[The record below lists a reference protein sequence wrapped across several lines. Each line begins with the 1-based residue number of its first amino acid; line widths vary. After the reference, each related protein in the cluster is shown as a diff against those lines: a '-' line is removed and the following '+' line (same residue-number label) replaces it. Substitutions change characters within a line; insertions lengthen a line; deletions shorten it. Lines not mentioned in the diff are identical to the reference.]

1 MISIKKDQ
9 RGHLMNIID
18 KYVPIIIE
26 AAIKGDNKIVKKA
39 SIDFLK
45 KLENDEINSHTQLIN
60 KLTRIKNLNTSSNQ
74 TTTFTRN
81 VHSNSSESLLNP
93 TESDLYSIE
102 TVKNVD
108 TTFFSDKN
116 NEEITTF
123 IKSFQKRRIL
133 EAAGLKNLNTILLFG
148 KPGVG
153 KTTLAKFIAYKL
165 NMPLMKV
172 NLSQLISRYLGNTGK
187 NISSIIEF
195 AQKNNVVLLFDEF
208 DSIAKDRSRD
218 NDLGEIQ
225 RIVSVLLTEIEHWN
239 TNGILISATNFIES
253 IDPAIIRRFSTQ
265 INVDLPD
272 QELRKK
278 IWKNYLLKNNL
289 NVSEDTFTFLSKF
302 SKDLSPSAIENISN
316 LAIRDTLVNETDFT
330 ENIMSEFLVSIS
342 PMLKKDI
349 KLRTAV
355 IKYLKEHELNLSQR
369 RIAKMSGLSKTS
381 VQRIQ
386 SLSDGDKI
394 L

>member
-1 MISIKKDQ
+1 
-9 RGHLMNIID
+9 MNIID

-26 AAIKGDNKIVKKA
+26 AAIKGDKKIVKKA

-45 KLENDEINSHTQLIN
+45 KLENDKINSHTQLIN
-60 KLTRIKNLNTSSNQ
+60 KLTRIKNLDTSSNQ

-81 VHSNSSESLLNP
+81 VHSNSSESSLNP

-102 TVKNVD
+102 TIKNVD

-253 IDPAIIRRFSTQ
+253 IDPAIIRRFSAQ

-330 ENIMSEFLVSIS
+330 ENILSEFLVSIS